1 LDVNGNSNT
10 INTLQQGT
18 GEHFL
23 DVTLGSNQTVDITQ
37 DGSGDHAA
45 TIDMSGY
52 STTLDLSQGG
62 STDKNYTLNTICTNS
77 NGCGTTTVNQ
87 Q

>member
-1 LDVNGNSNT
+1 VNGSSNT
-10 INTLQQGT
+10 IDILQQGT

-37 DGSGDHAA
+37 DGSGSHAA
-45 TIDMSGY
+45 TINMSGY
-52 STTLDLSQGG
+52 TSGLTLSQSG
-62 STDKNYTLNTICTNS
+62 STDQTYSLNQICTNS